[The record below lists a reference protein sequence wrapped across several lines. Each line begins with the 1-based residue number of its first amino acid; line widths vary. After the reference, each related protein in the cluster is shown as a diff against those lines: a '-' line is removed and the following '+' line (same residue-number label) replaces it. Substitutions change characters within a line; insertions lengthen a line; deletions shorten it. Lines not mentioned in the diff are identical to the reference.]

1 MKAGLVARYKV
12 LDHDD
17 FGSPKVVRAAI
28 SQILCETGNRAIAS
42 LQEALATNQ
51 MDGAK
56 DACILAA
63 DTFEPAIALAKDQLM
78 AYVGMATLYGLCNK
92 PVECRDYADRG
103 LRELAAGRRDEALL
117 VKKGVIPAGA
127 FDQIERQL
135 RGYLEL

>member
-1 MKAGLVARYKV
+1 
-12 LDHDD
+12 
-17 FGSPKVVRAAI
+17 
-28 SQILCETGNRAIAS
+28 
-42 LQEALATNQ
+42 

-117 VKKGVIPAGA
+117 VEKGVIPAGA